1 MGENMKFI
9 HSIVIILLISLLLVS
24 CGRPGGKGDENA
36 PGSYLQ
42 VTKASLSGDT
52 ATVSIKNRFKDPSV
66 TTPNT
71 MYDVTLTSYTVT
83 YFNVNGSVIATGTR
97 NNVLFIY
104 IPVGGEVTDVAITLD
119 PRPTSVSFSSAQV
132 HVFGKN
138 GFNDNIGVTFNL
150 PTAGSGGGTPPTPG
164 NAPTVSSISPSS
176 ATAGT
181 TLNVTISGT
190 NFTDGATVSFSG
202 TGITVNSTTFG
213 SSTSLTVSI
222 TIDSTAT
229 LGSRDVT
236 VTTSSGS
243 GTGSGV
249 FTIT

>member
-1 MGENMKFI
+1 MKFI
-9 HSIVIILLISLLLVS
+9 NVIAIILLISLLFVG

-42 VTKASLSGDT
+42 VTKAELSGD
-52 ATVSIKNRFKDPSV
+52 AAKVSIKNRFKDPSV

-83 YFNVNGSVIATGTR
+83 YFNVNGTVIATKTN

-104 IPVGGEVTDVAITLD
+104 IPVGGEVTDVSITLD
-119 PRPTSVSFSSAQV
+119 PRPTTLTFSSAQM
-132 HVFGKN
+132 HIFGKN
-138 GFNDNIGVTFNL
+138 GFGDNIGTPPFYL

-164 NAPTVSSISPSS
+164 AAPTVSSVSPSS
-176 ATAGT
+176 GTAGT
-181 TLNVTISGT
+181 TLTVTISGT
-190 NFTDGATVSFSG
+190 NFTDAATVSFSG

-249 FTIT
+249 FSVT